1 METKIVGASA
11 PDLEFALLLRR
22 SREGDSEALRQVVE
36 LLEPDIKEL
45 SRQMRMD
52 RSDAE
57 QTLRAEVIGW
67 VLEGGSEM
75 RDAVDE

>member
-1 METKIVGASA
+1 METKIIGTSA
-11 PDLEFALLLRR
+11 ADAEFPSLLKR
-22 SREGDSEALRQVVE
+22 SRAGDPEALRQVVE

-67 VLEGGSEM
+67 VLGE
-75 RDAVDE
+75 

>member
-1 METKIVGASA
+1 METKIVGTSA
-11 PDLEFALLLRR
+11 ADAEFPSLLKR
-22 SREGDSEALRQVVE
+22 SRAGDSEALRQVVE

-67 VLEGGSEM
+67 VLGE
-75 RDAVDE
+75 